1 MHHPKSSK
9 KSLFRVLVSVIMRLF
24 RLLACQ
30 IKKADIIFGDAESLG
45 AEIFESCQS
54 IENKFFKKIS
64 CVSPNVVPLS
74 LNSLKRSIY
83 NELSKYGSTQ
93 LLNEDLSLAD
103 LKLRLTK
110 CTTKE
115 INAALLWSAFHKN
128 WDLVH
133 ELVKLGAD
141 IRQVTN
147 ALNSLSFSKLHT
159 NLVTQKASTD

>member
-1 MHHPKSSK
+1 MHHQKSSK
-9 KSLFRVLVSVIMRLF
+9 RPLFKILVSVMMRLF
-24 RLLACQ
+24 RLFACP

-45 AEIFESCQS
+45 AEILESCQS

-64 CVSPNVVPLS
+64 CVSQNVVPLS
-74 LNSLKRSIY
+74 VNSLKRSIY
-83 NELSKYGSTQ
+83 NELGKCGSTQ
-93 LLNEDLSLAD
+93 LLNEGLTLAD
-103 LKLRLTK
+103 LKLRLMK

-128 WDLVH
+128 WDLVQ

-147 ALNSLSFSKLHT
+147 CFKLF
-159 NLVTQKASTD
+159 L